1 MKVLVA
7 YASRHGATQGIAER
21 VAQTLGPRG
30 HEVTLEPADQVSAVA
45 GYDAFIVGG
54 AAYAGHWLKEAS
66 EFVRKHHEVLASSP
80 VWLFSSGPIG
90 TDLVDAKG
98 RDVLEAARPAEFAEF
113 AGSIHPRDEAI
124 FFGAFDPDAKPVGL
138 MERLGAPIHANAG
151 DQRGDAGGRFP
162 RLAADRSLGRG
173 HRPRPGNDPALR
185 AHACVS
191 TRKIR
196 RPAGHPP
203 LPVCPRAG
211 FAAYQ
216 P

>member
-138 MERLGAPIHANAG
+138 MERLGAPFMRMPAIREAMPAG
-151 DQRGDAGGRFP
+151 DFRDWPQIEAWAEGI
-162 RLAADRSLGRG
+162 
-173 HRPRPGNDPALR
+173 ALDLE
-185 AHACVS
+185 
-191 TRKIR
+191 TIR
-196 RPAGHPP
+196 RSAPTLA
-203 LPVCPRAG
+203 
-211 FAAYQ
+211 
-216 P
+216 